1 MTSTALSPNLPLV
14 VVTRPAAQAGKLVTR
29 LQAGGW
35 AAWSLPTLEIHPLTE
50 SSAQARLSAA
60 LAQLADYDLVVLV
73 SPNAIACALDG
84 YAHAWPAQTALA
96 VLGPGSV
103 QALAERGI
111 TAAQTTIY
119 SPQSAY
125 LVDQAEPDAVRYDS
139 ETLWQVLQRAYGAD
153 WSGKK
158 ILLLR
163 GSEGREWLADTL
175 RAAGA
180 IVDAVPCYQ
189 RRCPT
194 LSDAQLA
201 QLIAYQQLQ
210 QNRQKNAETAQPV
223 FWLLTSSE
231 GVRNLC
237 EMVQAHATEHP
248 DLFAWMLRQTAL
260 VPHPRIAEQARTLG
274 FIDIRLSGSGDD
286 NILTALRQLP

>member
-1 MTSTALSPNLPLV
+1 MTPAMTSTARSPHLPLV

-50 SSAQARLSAA
+50 PSAQARLSKA

-84 YAHAWPAQTALA
+84 YVHAWPAQTALA

-111 TAAQTTIY
+111 TGDHTTIY

-125 LVDQAEPDAVRYDS
+125 LVGQSAEADAVRYDS
-139 ETLWQVLQRAYGAD
+139 ETLWQVLQRTYGAD
-153 WSGKK
+153 WSDKK
-158 ILLLR
+158 VLLLR

-180 IVDAVPCYQ
+180 VVDAVPCYQ

-194 LSDAQLA
+194 LSAAQLA
-201 QLIAYQQLQ
+201 QLSAYQQ
-210 QNRQKNAETAQPV
+210 AQPV
-223 FWLLTSSE
+223 LWLLTSSE
-231 GVRNLC
+231 GARNLC
-237 EMVQAHATEHP
+237 EMVQAQAAQYP
-248 DLFAWMLRQTAL
+248 DLYTWMLRQTAL
-260 VPHPRIAEQARTLG
+260 VPHPRIAEQARALG

-286 NILTALRQLP
+286 NILSALRHL